1 MKMEFANVEIQN
13 LVNTMKI
20 MHLYV
25 ILRKVS
31 VFAQRMGLPV
41 KKMII
46 ARKGSALVINL
57 FIIYS
62 LT

>member
-31 VFAQRMGLPV
+31 VFAQKMSLPV
-41 KKMII
+41 RKMII
-46 ARKGSALVINL
+46 ARKGSALVINIY
-57 FIIYS
+57 IIYA